1 MNNYTKSKK
10 SGFLQIIILI
20 IIALVIMRYLG
31 ITFSG
36 VVDWLANLLK
46 YFGLTF
52 SGIFNWFIDLFKSV
66 AK

>member
-1 MNNYTKSKK
+1 MNNYKKRRK
-10 SGFLQIIILI
+10 SGFLQLITLI

-36 VVDWLANLLK
+36 VVNWLADLLK

-52 SGIFNWFIDLFKSV
+52 SGIFNWFNDLIKSV